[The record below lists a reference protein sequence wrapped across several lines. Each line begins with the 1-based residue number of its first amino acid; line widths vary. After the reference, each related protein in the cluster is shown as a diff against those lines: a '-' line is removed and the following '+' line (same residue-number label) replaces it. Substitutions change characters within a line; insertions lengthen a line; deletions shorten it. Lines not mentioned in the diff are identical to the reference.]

1 MNGTEAF
8 ELLVRLNPVTVIAQ
22 GDLGA
27 QVETLRPVLPALP
40 ADRQTQR
47 QLPRTRLLISLA
59 VLLVGALLV
68 APAFGFHVPGLDF
81 FHGEQAPPRVVHEFS
96 QLGVGAPP
104 GMDPNVI
111 AGDTRKVE
119 TVRVSGSV
127 QTLWVAPTRAG
138 GLCYE
143 WTDLGGGCDRHGTTP
158 LGIGW
163 SIGGGGADK
172 ISGHVSAAYVDHVE
186 IRFADAT
193 TVTPE
198 ITWVSAPINAGF
210 FRYVFSAD
218 QRRPGYEVRSVVAFD
233 KDGNVVTEEAAPGT
247 ASKPVAPSPDA
258 LVSQKSVAFTA
269 TTARGDAVIWQA
281 PTRYEGKCAWL
292 EFEGKVVPIAPC
304 QAKGYDWNEGLST
317 GFYPTVDGVL
327 FFGTAAD
334 RYEQIDIVYQDGDVT
349 QITPQNHV
357 FVAAIPEQHFAAGHQ
372 VERIESRGVD
382 GQVIPSATYTP
393 QPTSR
398 NGCSQFVPIQ
408 PGQRCEGN

>member
-1 MNGTEAF
+1 MTGTQAF
-8 ELLVRLNPVTVIAQ
+8 ELLVRQNPVATAAQ
-22 GDLGA
+22 DELR
-27 QVETLRPVLPALP
+27 VRVDVRRPVLPALP
-40 ADRQTQR
+40 TDPQ
-47 QLPRTRLLISLA
+47 TRLRRPSARLLVSLA

-104 GMDPNVI
+104 GMDPNVV

-138 GLCYE
+138 GLCYV
-143 WTDLGGGCDRHGTTP
+143 WTDLGGGCDRLGTTP
-158 LGIGW
+158 LDIGW

-172 ISGHVSAAYVDHVE
+172 ISGHVSAAYVDRVE
-186 IRFADAT
+186 IRFADGT

-210 FRYVFSAD
+210 FRSVFSAD
-218 QRRPGYEVRSVVAFD
+218 QQRPGHEVRSVVAFD

-247 ASKPVAPSPDA
+247 AREPVAPSPDA

-269 TTARGDAVIWQA
+269 KTSHGDAVIWQA

-292 EFEGKVVPIAPC
+292 QFEGKVAAIAPC
-304 QAKGYDWNEGLST
+304 QAKGYDWNEGRST
-317 GFYPTVDGVL
+317 GFYPTVDAVL

-334 RYEQIDIVYQDGDVT
+334 RYAEIDIVYQDGDVT
-349 QITPQNHV
+349 RIIPQNHV
-357 FVAAIPEQHFAAGHQ
+357 FVAAIPEQHFAPGHQ

-382 GQVIPSATYTP
+382 GQLIPSATYSP
-393 QPTSR
+393 QPTSS
-398 NGCSQFVPIQ
+398 NGCPQFVPIP
-408 PGQRCEGN
+408 PGGQGC